1 MYGKCINPK
10 TRVFLLKVWH
20 RFVLSGWAS
29 GESGA
34 ALHVLPAEPL
44 GALRGPAG
52 WGAVKLIF
60 PLTEPVVDFLFT
72 FEAKTF
78 SP

>member
-1 MYGKCINPK
+1 MCGKCIDLK

-34 ALHVLPAEPL
+34 ALRVLPAEPL
-44 GALRGPAG
+44 GTLRGLAR
-52 WGAVKLIF
+52 WGAVKPIF

-72 FEAKTF
+72 FEARIF